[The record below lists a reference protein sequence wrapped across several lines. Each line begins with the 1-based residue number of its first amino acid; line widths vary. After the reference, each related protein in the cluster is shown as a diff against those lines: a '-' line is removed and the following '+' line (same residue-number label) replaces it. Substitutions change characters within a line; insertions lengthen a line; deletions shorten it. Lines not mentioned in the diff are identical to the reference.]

1 MANFLKSRN
10 PIIGQKVLESKLTK
24 SSIAPPQDTTNSH
37 IITDNEGVMTMD
49 GAINK
54 SLVLLGILLCSTVIS
69 YTMPSTFLMWTGII
83 GGLIAVLVASFKP
96 HTSPIAA
103 PVYAAFEGLFV
114 GSISAVFA
122 MQFEGIVFQAVS
134 LTLGTLFMMLIIYKT
149 GIIKVT
155 EKFKTGV
162 MMATGAI
169 FLMYMISIIGSF
181 VGFNVPYLHEGG
193 MMGIGLSLVII
204 GVASL
209 NLLIDFDAFEQG
221 VKAQAPKY
229 MEWFVSLGLIVTI
242 VWLYIEFLRLLSKL
256 NQD

>member
-10 PIIGQKVLESKLTK
+10 PIIGEKAFESKLTK
-24 SSIAPPQDTTNSH
+24 TSASSPSSTVDSH
-37 IITDNEGVMTMD
+37 LITDDQGVMTMD

-54 SLVLLGILLCSTVIS
+54 SLILLGILLCTTVIS
-69 YTMPSTFLMWTGII
+69 YAMPSTLLMWTGIG

-103 PVYAAFEGLFV
+103 PVYAAFEGLFI

-134 LTLGTLFMMLIIYKT
+134 LTLGTLLMMLLIYKT

-155 EKFKTGV
+155 QKFKTGV
-162 MMATGAI
+162 LMATGAI
-169 FLMYMISIIGSF
+169 FLMYLVSIIGSF
-181 VGFNVPYLHEGG
+181 AGFNVPYLHEGG
-193 MMGIGLSLVII
+193 PIGIGLSIVII
-204 GVASL
+204 GVAAL

-256 NQD
+256 QSD